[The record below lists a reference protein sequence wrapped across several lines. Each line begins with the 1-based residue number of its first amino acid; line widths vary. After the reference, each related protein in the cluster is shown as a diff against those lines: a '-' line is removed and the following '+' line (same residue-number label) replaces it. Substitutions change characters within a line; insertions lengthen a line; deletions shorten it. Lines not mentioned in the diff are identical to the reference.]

1 MSWDALTGRARRLAE
16 TETEHGSRASIVGTM
31 VIMAAGLGVLVAA
44 VLVPTTAFMAATAT
58 DISDDVMA
66 LPMTLEDQPNPQTTR
81 LLAADGSL
89 LAYFYQENRQ
99 DVPLEE
105 ISDNV
110 KDAII
115 AIEDTRFYEHG
126 ALDLQ
131 GTLRALV
138 NNTAGGRTQGGSTLT
153 QQLVKLTLVQQAT
166 TSEQMLAAI
175 ETSPARKIRELKL
188 AIDLEDRLS
197 KDEILERYLNIAYFG
212 DGAYGIAAAAR
223 HYFSVS
229 HEDLTVKQSATLAGL
244 VQNPDEFNPRVFPE
258 RALQRRNIVLSVM
271 ERDGLL
277 SRGKTNE
284 LIGSELG
291 LELTQFPNGCVESVA
306 AFSCDYIRQFLM
318 QDEALGAT
326 SEERRARLER
336 GGLTIRSTIDLRMQ
350 QAANS
355 AVANRVAPRDRAIGS
370 LAMIEPGTG
379 NVLGVAQ
386 SRPMGTNDE
395 AGETFLN
402 FSVPAELGQSGGF
415 QAGST
420 FKIFTTVAA
429 LKKGI
434 DPGRTYNSPQEMT
447 MPPGTY
453 RNCEGL
459 TTSPWTLKNST
470 GSGSFNMYTGLRQ
483 SVNTY
488 FSQLQRDAGLCETVR
503 AAEDMGLDIPTDQV
517 QSPFTLGAA
526 SVSTLDMANAYAT
539 VGSGGMYCEPR
550 PVAEIVDVNGEV
562 VKEYPTQCE
571 RVMESG
577 VAAQVNDILRG
588 VQQPGGFGFSN
599 GTGLNVDSAA
609 KTGTTNSSTAVWYV
623 GYTPEIATASM
634 IAGATREGRPAGL
647 VGVTLR
653 GQGVSFAQAGGSSLS
668 GPMWADAMRV
678 IQTYLRGERFD
689 DPPRRQPVAQPRRPA
704 TNAQSG
710 DGAGGAEAQGNRGG
724 GQGNRGG
731 GQGGG
736 GQGGGPGGDDD

>member
-31 VIMAAGLGVLVAA
+31 VIMAAGLGVLAAA
-44 VLVPTTAFMAATAT
+44 VLVPTTAFLAATAT
-58 DISDDVMA
+58 DISDDVMS
-66 LPMTLEDQPNPQTTR
+66 LPMTLEDKPNPQTTR
-81 LLAADGSL
+81 LVAADGSL

-105 ISDNV
+105 ISDNA

-138 NNTAGGRTQGGSTLT
+138 NNAAGGRTQGGSTLT

-166 TSEQMLAAI
+166 TPEQVRAAI

-188 AIDLEDRLS
+188 AIDLEERLS

-212 DGAYGIAAAAR
+212 DGAYGISAAAR

-229 HEDLTVKQSATLAGL
+229 HEDLDVRQAATLAGL

-271 ERDGLL
+271 ARDGMLD
-277 SRGKTNE
+277 RETADT
-284 LIGSELG
+284 LIDAELG

-306 AFSCDYIRQFLM
+306 AFSCDYIRQFLLN
-318 QDEALGAT
+318 DESLGET
-326 SEERRARLER
+326 VDDRRAALER

-350 QAANS
+350 EAANA
-355 AVANRVAPRDRAIGS
+355 AVRNRVDQRDRAIGS

-386 SRPMGTNDE
+386 SRPMGTNAR

-402 FSVPAELGQSGGF
+402 FSVPPELGQSGGF

-429 LKKGI
+429 LKEGI
-434 DPGRTYNSPQEMT
+434 DVGRTYNSPQDLT
-447 MPPGTY
+447 VPAGTFFT
-453 RNCEGL
+453 CDGGG
-459 TTSPWTLKNST
+459 TSEWEVKNST

-488 FSQLQRDAGLCETVR
+488 FAALQREVGLCETVR
-503 AAEDMGLDIPTDQV
+503 AAEDMGIRVPDRDQV
-517 QSPFTLGAA
+517 GPFTLGVT

-539 VGSGGMYCEPR
+539 AGSGGVYCEPR
-550 PVAEIVDVNGEV
+550 PVAEIVDVNGDV
-562 VKEYPTQCE
+562 VTEYPRNCK
-571 RVMESG
+571 RVMERR

-588 VQQPGGFGFSN
+588 VQQPGGFGFNN

-609 KTGTTNSSTAVWYV
+609 KTGTTNSSQAVWYV

-634 IAGATREGRPAGL
+634 IAGANRRGEPQGL

-678 IQTYLRGERFD
+678 IQTYLRGERFE
-689 DPPRRQPVAQPRRPA
+689 DPPRRQPAPPRAAAP
-704 TNAQSG
+704 
-710 DGAGGAEAQGNRGG
+710 AQGGGDQGGNDRAGDNRGG
-724 GQGNRGG
+724 GGGGNGRGRGG
-731 GQGGG
+731 GR
-736 GQGGGPGGDDD
+736 GGDDD

>member
-16 TETEHGSRASIVGTM
+16 TEAEHGSRASIVGTM
-31 VIMAAGLGVLVAA
+31 VIMAAGLGVLIAA

-58 DISDDVMA
+58 DISDDVMS
-66 LPMTLEDQPNPQTTR
+66 LPMTLEDKPNPQTTR
-81 LLAADGSL
+81 LVAADGSL

-99 DVPLEE
+99 DVPLGE

-166 TSEQMLAAI
+166 TPEQVRAAI

-188 AIDLEDRLS
+188 AIDLEERLS

-229 HEDLTVKQSATLAGL
+229 HEDLNIRQSATLAGL

-271 ERDGLL
+271 ARDGMLD
-277 SRGKTNE
+277 RETADD
-284 LIGSELG
+284 LIAADLG
-291 LELTQFPNGCVESVA
+291 LEITQFPNGCVESVA
-306 AFSCDYIRQFLM
+306 AFSCDYIRQFLLN
-318 QDEALGAT
+318 DESLGET
-326 SEERRARLER
+326 VDERRAALER

-350 QAANS
+350 EAANE
-355 AVANRVAPRDRAIGS
+355 AVGNRVAPRDAAIGS

-386 SRPMGTNDE
+386 SRPMGTNAR

-402 FSVPAELGQSGGF
+402 FSVPPELGQSGGF

-429 LKKGI
+429 LKQGI
-434 DPGRTYNSPQEMT
+434 DVGRRYNSPQEMT
-447 MPPGTY
+447 MPAGTY
-453 RNCEGL
+453 QTCEGL
-459 TTSPWTLKNST
+459 NTSEWDLKNST
-470 GSGSFNMYTGLRQ
+470 GSGSFDMYTGLRR

-503 AAEDMGLDIPTDQV
+503 AAEDMGLTIPTDQV

-539 VGSGGMYCEPR
+539 AGSGGVYCEPR
-550 PVAEIVDVNGEV
+550 PVAEIVDVNGDV
-562 VKEYPTQCE
+562 VKEYPRECK
-571 RVMESG
+571 RVMDRE

-609 KTGTTNSSTAVWYV
+609 KTGTTNSSQAVWYV

-634 IAGATREGRPAGL
+634 IAGANRRGQPQGL

-653 GQGVSFAQAGGSSLS
+653 GQGVSFSQAGGSSLS

-678 IQTYLRGERFD
+678 IQTYLRGERFE
-689 DPPRRQPVAQPRRPA
+689 DPPRRAPAPPRAAPAQ
-704 TNAQSG
+704 G
-710 DGAGGAEAQGNRGG
+710 DDDQDDAAPGGGNGGAGGNGGGGNGRGG
-724 GQGNRGG
+724 G
-731 GQGGG
+731 
-736 GQGGGPGGDDD
+736 GDD